1 MFETKLIDEVIG
13 DIDSLI
19 YENYVIYLQ
28 SGEQVYTNYTSV
40 ISADV
45 ATVLEYEETRIQ
57 NNDSEKENA
66 RAQTR

>member
-57 NNDSEKENA
+57 NNDSQKENA